1 MPIDRPGSHLQETD
15 NSPYESQTLPGKP
28 KGVDQLEKPR
38 IPKEIWVLVVA
49 FFLVA
54 LGYGLIAPLLPQF
67 VVSFDV
73 SMAAAGAVISIFSV
87 SRLIFATGAGM
98 LADKLGVRRVY
109 ITGLLLVAIN
119 TGLISIAQEYWQ
131 ILVLRFLAG
140 IGSTMFTV
148 SAMGLIVK
156 LAPPAIRGKCSATYA
171 TSFLLGSILGPLV
184 GSALAFLGF
193 RWPFFI
199 YGIGLCAA
207 AIVVWV
213 MMPKTNAAADSA
225 TENKKF
231 TYGEAWRD
239 SAFRSVLVSNFAHGW
254 VNMGVRVAVIPLFA
268 AAVFIDDTAAAGYAL
283 AAYAAGNAVVLQ
295 FSGRLADRIG
305 RKPLIMTGFAASTLC
320 VGLYGTAE
328 ILWMLLLLSALS
340 GAAAGIAVP
349 AQQATLAD
357 VIGNDRSGGKVL
369 AGFQMSMDLGMIF
382 GPLTIGAV
390 ADNWGFNWA
399 FLASAAVA
407 MLAVLAWIPGRET
420 LHTRDT
426 NVREMPAENEAK

>member
-1 MPIDRPGSHLQETD
+1 MPIANPSKDTYEP
-15 NSPYESQTLPGKP
+15 ESQSERP
-28 KGVDQLEKPR
+28 Q
-38 IPKEIWVLVVA
+38 IPKEIWVLVAA

-73 SMAAAGAVISIFSV
+73 GMAAAGAVISVFSV
-87 SRLIFATGAGM
+87 SRLIFATGAGI

-131 ILVLRFLAG
+131 ILLLRFLAG

-156 LAPPAIRGKCSATYA
+156 LAPPEIRGKCSATYA

-193 RWPFFI
+193 RWPFLI
-199 YGIGLCAA
+199 YGIGLCFAA
-207 AIVVWV
+207 VVVWAL
-213 MMPKTNAAADSA
+213 MPRMNASAQQPTNDA
-225 TENKKF
+225 KI
-231 TYGEAWRD
+231 TYREAMQD
-239 SAFRSVLVSNFAHGW
+239 TAFRSVLVSNFAHGW

-268 AAVFIDDTAAAGYAL
+268 AAIFTDSAAAAGYAL
-283 AAYAAGNAVVLQ
+283 AAYAAGNAIVLQ

-305 RKPLIMTGFAASTLC
+305 RKPMIMVGFAASALC
-320 VGLYGTAE
+320 VGLYGTADT
-328 ILWMLLLLSALS
+328 LWLLLVLSTLS

-357 VIGNDRSGGKVL
+357 VIGNERSGGKVL
-369 AGFQMSMDLGMIF
+369 AAFQMAMDLGMIF
-382 GPLTIGAV
+382 GPLAIGAA
-390 ADNWGFNWA
+390 ADNWGFTWA
-399 FLASAAVA
+399 FLLSAGVA
-407 MLAVLAWIPGRET
+407 ALAFFAWIPGRET
-420 LHTRDT
+420 LLSRDA
-426 NVREMPAENEAK
+426 NLQEMPVAR

>member
-1 MPIDRPGSHLQETD
+1 MPIANSNSNDTNTQESESPDREQ
-15 NSPYESQTLPGKP
+15 P
-28 KGVDQLEKPR
+28 K
-38 IPKEIWVLVVA
+38 IPKEIWVLVAA

-73 SMAAAGAVISIFSV
+73 GMAAAGAVISIFSV
-87 SRLIFATGAGM
+87 SRLIFATGAGV
-98 LADKLGVRRVY
+98 LADKFGVRRIY
-109 ITGLLLVAIN
+109 ITGILLVAIN

-131 ILVLRFLAG
+131 ILLLRFLAG

-156 LAPPAIRGKCSATYA
+156 LAPPEIRGKCSATYA

-207 AIVVWV
+207 AAVVWLL
-213 MMPKTNAAADSA
+213 MPKTNTSANQSADNA
-225 TENKKF
+225 QF
-231 TYGEAWRD
+231 TYGEAFRD

-268 AAVFIDDTAAAGYAL
+268 AAVFADSGAAAGYAL

-295 FSGRLADRIG
+295 FSGRLSDRIG
-305 RKPLIMTGFAASTLC
+305 RKPMIMTGFAASTLC
-320 VGLYGTAE
+320 VALYSTADTLWLLI
-328 ILWMLLLLSALS
+328 ILSSLS

-382 GPLTIGAV
+382 GPLAIGAV
-390 ADNWGFNWA
+390 ADNWGFTWA
-399 FLASAAVA
+399 FFGSAAVA
-407 MLAVLAWIPGRET
+407 ALAFLAWIPGRET

-426 NVREMPAENEAK
+426 NMHEMPAESSTTKRTTG